1 MVESGIVEVLV
12 AGLVGTVV
20 VAGRVAVAGLLSGAW
35 HTAGTNAKRIN
46 ATAGKWN
53 FRYMPTL

>member
-1 MVESGIVEVLV
+1 MVESGIVEVVV

-20 VAGRVAVAGLLSGAW
+20 VAGRVAVAGLLSCAG
-35 HTAGTNAKRIN
+35 HTAGTKAKRIN
-46 ATAGKWN
+46 AAAGKWN